1 MDTTRERIYREKNGT
16 QQQQQRQKKT
26 NDRYSMRRYWMTV
39 LMQEGE
45 KGWHIVQ
52 NRFHMVVALAY
63 SKLCSALLC
72 NNVYTIHHPHHP
84 CTRCAVY
91 TLCIY
96 MVCVWERHIC
106 SKSTTHCAQI
116 FFNHVELMSKA
127 FIGLVNVVPSP
138 HPLLLLHVAKRE
150 RIREIRFFHPS
161 KWFYHWHDEY
171 SVFSFFWLTV
181 CWATNTVSCALHS
194 HFWME
199 MMMYRKIRLWM
210 RDDRMPSYR
219 MWAHVSVCV
228 YLRSNIIKENHVE
241 LSDLWAER

>member
-91 TLCIY
+91 SPVHIYGLCVREAHLFEEHHSLRTNILQSCRTDEQSFY
-96 MVCVWERHIC
+96 RSSKRC
-106 SKSTTHCAQI
+106 SFTTSTA
-116 FFNHVELMSKA
+116 
-127 FIGLVNVVPSP
+127 
-138 HPLLLLHVAKRE
+138 
-150 RIREIRFFHPS
+150 
-161 KWFYHWHDEY
+161 
-171 SVFSFFWLTV
+171 
-181 CWATNTVSCALHS
+181 ATTCSQT
-194 HFWME
+194 
-199 MMMYRKIRLWM
+199 
-210 RDDRMPSYR
+210 
-219 MWAHVSVCV
+219 WAHTRNSLFPSIQVILPLTWWIFSLLFLLAHSV
-228 YLRSNIIKENHVE
+228 
-241 LSDLWAER
+241 LSY